1 MSSQY
6 FDVIEHKVL
15 SSYVREYPGATIL
28 NQDEKLYIPVK
39 QYATRNPTPK
49 LQPVTIIAAASVGT
63 PKESYEPIWEVL
75 SEQSSQFGFSISSI
89 WIADPVNQAEGEV
102 INRGKIGDDPS
113 WIDLSRD
120 LFLMIN
126 QFRDQMPRP
135 FIGIGHSAGGVQL
148 ADLAFMHPRL
158 FSSLIFLDPSI
169 LKTPPTHFRQ
179 HPVFHKYIFNRQQ
192 SWPSRSQA
200 EASIAKWPT
209 HSTWDPRCLQRFLKY
224 ALVETSEPKSKLS
237 DPPVSFSTSE
247 AQGILY
253 MSREARVQRQVDGT
267 VTIDREHAPDLDPI
281 DAERD
286 DPLYRSEMRATWNR
300 LPELRPSAKFI
311 LGGRTYLSTREL
323 HEAVDRCGTGLGGSG
338 GASEGRVCKV
348 VFKKGSH
355 FFPLE
360 LVDETAKECA
370 VWIHAEVERWMKKE
384 NEFKDSVR
392 RRLENGERI
401 GQEFS
406 PSMRNL
412 LNSFAPNAA
421 KSKI

>member
-15 SSYVREYPGATIL
+15 SSYVREYPGATLL

-39 QYATRNPTPK
+39 QYATRNPNSK
-49 LQPVTIIAAASVGT
+49 IQPVTIIAAASVGT
-63 PKESYEPIWEVL
+63 AKEAYEPIWEVL
-75 SEQSSQFGFSISSI
+75 HEQSSKLGFSVSSI
-89 WIADPVNQAEGEV
+89 WIADPVNQAQGEV
-102 INRGKIGDDPS
+102 INGGKLGDDPS

-158 FSSLIFLDPSI
+158 FSSLILLDPTI
-169 LKTPPTHFRQ
+169 LKTPPTAFRQ
-179 HPVFHKYIFNRQQ
+179 HPVFHKYILNRQQ

-209 HSTWDPRCLQRFLKY
+209 YSTWDQRCLQRFLEHS
-224 ALVETSEPKSKLS
+224 LLETSEPNSKLD

-253 MSREARVQRQVDGT
+253 MSRQALVNRQTDGT
-267 VTIDREHAPDLDPI
+267 VTVDREHAPDLDPI
-281 DAERD
+281 DAARD
-286 DPLYRSEMRATWNR
+286 DPLYRPEMRATWNR

-311 LGGRTYLSTREL
+311 LGGRTYSSTREL
-323 HEAVDRCGTGLGGSG
+323 NEGVDRCGSGLGGSG
-338 GASEGRVCKV
+338 GVAEGRVSKV

-360 LVDETAKECA
+360 MVDETAAECA
-370 VWIHAEVERWMKKE
+370 IWIHAEVERWIKKE
-384 NEFKDSVR
+384 QEFNNSVVK
-392 RRLENGERI
+392 RLENGERV

-406 PSMRNL
+406 PAMRKL
-412 LNSFAPNAA
+412 LNSFAPDAV